1 MREYTV
7 LELVNQIWHNVS
19 CLSVLSME
27 MKAVEILNI
36 YVTKANHSDP
46 KNI

>member
-1 MREYTV
+1 MAPLCPV
-7 LELVNQIWHNVS
+7 
-19 CLSVLSME
+19 SVLGIE